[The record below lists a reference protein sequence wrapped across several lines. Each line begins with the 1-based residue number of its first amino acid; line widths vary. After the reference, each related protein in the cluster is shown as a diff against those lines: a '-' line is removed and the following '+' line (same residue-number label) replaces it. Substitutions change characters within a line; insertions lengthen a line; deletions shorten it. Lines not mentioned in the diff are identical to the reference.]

1 MKHPVLGI
9 AIAFTI
15 SILSLIVLYAT
26 QAWSREL
33 PSVIPAYIPI
43 GTSNA
48 GSNNIYSTAWL
59 LDTANQRVVI
69 CYQDVSHVDK
79 SNPKCKFA
87 DLPKS

>member
-15 SILSLIVLYAT
+15 SILSLVVLYAT

-87 DLPKS
+87 DLPKG